1 MLLGA
6 DYSAFGIAAAASAIL
21 VVTLVLRFL
30 SKARQ
35 WSHLPQ
41 PPSTSFLFGH
51 ALETTGAI
59 SNWKTLGNY
68 PEPFLSWVKQYGGA
82 IHLREFLEH
91 AVLFTDPAALRH
103 IFVSNGPN
111 YPRQPI
117 AMKYFRDKNLG
128 ESLSGVEGKQHDAL
142 RKWMNP
148 LFTITSIKSFIGI
161 FNSQTQLYCQNVFDP
176 ACDNK
181 APIDLSTVPAALE
194 AYERSM
200 IAVSPL
206 VLIGM
211 VTIPGFLSF
220 PLPSLMKR
228 RKYQATL
235 RQIVKKIIQDKLA
248 ASSSE
253 EPKDLLDMMFP
264 HSTVDEAVAHTVT
277 FIAGGYD
284 TSSSALSFVFGTLAS
299 HPKVAEAI
307 RSEYKNVISKHGS
320 LSSWEAVAELT
331 YTQAVI
337 QETMRINAIAPGTI
351 DRVAEADDHVPMSD
365 GSTVFIPK
373 GTMIST
379 NIAAMHRNPKYW
391 QDPESFIPNR
401 FIEDSSEWNADL
413 ALRGG
418 KPHAFHYMPFSFGNK
433 NCIGQRFA
441 MVEMQIIV
449 ATLVSKYDFIATSK
463 TDMRQGFGGVTI
475 RPANL
480 EMAVRRVIPSCA

>member
-181 APIDLSTVPAALE
+181 APIDLST
-194 AYERSM
+194 
-200 IAVSPL
+200 VSPL